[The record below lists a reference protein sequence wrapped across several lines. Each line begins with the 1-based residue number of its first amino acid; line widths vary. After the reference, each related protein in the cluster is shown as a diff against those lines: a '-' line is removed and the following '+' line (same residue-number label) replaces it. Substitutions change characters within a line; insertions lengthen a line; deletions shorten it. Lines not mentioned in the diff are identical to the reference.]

1 MWLLVPTLSLSK
13 KLKVGRTST
22 LLLFGLGVKSLSNGR
37 SMDIT
42 HDGKEPVL
50 PKAAKIM
57 LIIPSRGLE
66 EVSLY
71 AIDLV
76 WLSCPLG

>member
-1 MWLLVPTLSLSK
+1 MWLLVPTLSLPE

-22 LLLFGLGVKSLSNGR
+22 LLLFGLGVKSLSNGQ

-42 HDGKEPVL
+42 RDGKEPVL

-57 LIIPSRGLE
+57 LIVPSGGLE
-66 EVSLY
+66 EVSLC
-71 AIDLV
+71 ALNPV